1 MTEGRG
7 RRWGVPLGLIAVQ
20 VAAFLLIFAVYDP
33 SVILVLGMLPA
44 PLLTLSFC
52 LWIALSDVRE
62 PRGRRESR
70 RLPASP
76 EDPGERPGGDG

>member
-1 MTEGRG
+1 VSTSGENRAW
-7 RRWGVPLGLIAVQ
+7 RWGVPLGLIAIQ
-20 VAAFLLIFAVYDP
+20 VAAFVLIFAVYDP

-52 LWIALSDVRE
+52 VWIALSDVRA
-62 PRGRRESR
+62 PRGHQESR

-76 EDPGERPGGDG
+76 DDPVND